1 MHPLV
6 SRVLLY
12 PNPYVE
18 NICTHRPRLAV
29 AALAQPVVQDSI
41 GHHRCREVGAKLLY
55 RDAGRAGR
63 AAAAAATA
71 LVDFGLPPAQLT
83 AHVHH
88 QSVLFYVPAA

>member
-6 SRVLLY
+6 SRDLLY

-18 NICTHRPRLAV
+18 KICTHRPRLAV

-41 GHHRCREVGAKLLY
+41 SHHRCREVGAKLLY

-63 AAAAAATA
+63 AAAAATA
-71 LVDFGLPPAQLT
+71 LVDLGLPPAQLT
-83 AHVHH
+83 AHVPH
-88 QSVLFYVPAA
+88 